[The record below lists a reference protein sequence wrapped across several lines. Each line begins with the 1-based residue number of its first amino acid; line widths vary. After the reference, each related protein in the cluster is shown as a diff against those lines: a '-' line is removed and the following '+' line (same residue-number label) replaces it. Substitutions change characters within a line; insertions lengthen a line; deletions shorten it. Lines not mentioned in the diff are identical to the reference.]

1 MTALTVAKQQVCAR
15 VDTLAP
21 LLVRVSHAI
30 HAHPETAYREHRA
43 SALLAR
49 VLSRGG
55 LTVRHPA
62 FDLPTSFTADAGAT
76 GPRVVICCEY
86 DALPRMGHACG
97 HNVIA
102 AAGVGAGLALGPRAL
117 RLGGRVTILGT
128 PAEEGGG
135 GKIVLAR
142 RGAFTEAAAAML
154 THPSSYEVVMPHIN
168 AVATLDVVMTGKAA
182 HASMYPERGINALDA
197 LVLGYHAVAAL
208 RQHIPPTDKIHGILT
223 DGGQLPNVVPARAA
237 GRFMV
242 RSADTDSLT
251 VLRRRV
257 ARCFRGAAEA
267 TGTSVAM
274 SWRWPSYAEMWHSRP
289 LAVAF
294 EQNLRRL
301 GRRPLAPAD
310 VPLTRAGSTDMG
322 DVSHLVPAIHPK
334 LAISPPDVVPHSAA
348 FTRWAAGPAADRAV
362 LDAAK
367 AMAMTAL
374 DVWLDPGLARAA
386 ARDLQQRS
394 TPRGVDITPARRA
407 AAAAP
412 PLPRSRG
419 RWHAAAALPGR

>member
-1 MTALTVAKQQVCAR
+1 MTALIEAKRQVCAR
-15 VDTLAP
+15 VDMLAP
-21 LLVRVSHAI
+21 LLIRVSHDI
-30 HAHPETAYREHRA
+30 HAHPETAYREYRA

-49 VLSRGG
+49 ALSRGG
-55 LTVRHPA
+55 LSVRHPA
-62 FDLPTSFTADAGAT
+62 LGLPTSFTADAGAI
-76 GPRVVICCEY
+76 GPRVLICCEY
-86 DALPRMGHACG
+86 DALPGMGHACG

-102 AAGVGAGLALGPRAL
+102 AAGLGAGLVLGPLAH
-117 RLGGRVTILGT
+117 RLGGRVRILGT

-168 AVATLDVVMTGKAA
+168 AVATLDVVMLGKAA

-242 RSADTDSLT
+242 RSADTGSLT
-251 VLRRRV
+251 ALKRRV
-257 ARCFRGAAEA
+257 TGCFRGAAEA
-267 TGTSVAM
+267 TGARVDF
-274 SWRWPSYAEMWHSRP
+274 SWRWPSYAEMWHSHP
-289 LAVAF
+289 LAAAY
-294 EQNLRRL
+294 EHNLHCL
-301 GRRPLAPAD
+301 GRRPLAPPD

-334 LAISPPDVVPHSAA
+334 LAISPPTVVPHSAA
-348 FTRWAAGPAADRAV
+348 FTRWAAGPDADRAV
-362 LDAAK
+362 LAAAK

-374 DVWLDPGLARAA
+374 DIWLAPGLVDAA
-386 ARDLQQRS
+386 AREFQHRQDARS
-394 TPRGVDITPARRA
+394 AVNPAYRV
-407 AAAAP
+407 AAP
-412 PLPRSRG
+412 VPT
-419 RWHAAAALPGR
+419 